1 MANKHSANKSLLFC
15 TAMLLLTLVFAACS
29 RDDAPRLDDQGESV
43 EQTAEMEI
51 DVSTPSF
58 GIINILRA
66 SGNRVK
72 VTSKAETPLFS
83 ATGYRISING
93 TPAELY
99 EFEDGAA
106 TAQAAT
112 SVSPDGRTVAGKEM
126 PNGGGQFFKT
136 EKTIVVCNAQ
146 DTATVAALELAIGKA
161 FAGSR

>member
-1 MANKHSANKSLLFC
+1 MANKHSGNTNHRLCS
-15 TAMLLLTLVFAACS
+15 AMLLLALLSAACS

-51 DVSTPSF
+51 DVATPSF

-72 VTSKAETPLFS
+72 VIAKAEAPLFA
-83 ATGYRISING
+83 ATGYRITING

-112 SVSPDGRTVAGKEM
+112 SISPDGKSVAGKEM

-136 EKTIVVCNAQ
+136 EKTIVVCSAA
-146 DTATVAALELAIGKA
+146 DTAAATALESAIGKA